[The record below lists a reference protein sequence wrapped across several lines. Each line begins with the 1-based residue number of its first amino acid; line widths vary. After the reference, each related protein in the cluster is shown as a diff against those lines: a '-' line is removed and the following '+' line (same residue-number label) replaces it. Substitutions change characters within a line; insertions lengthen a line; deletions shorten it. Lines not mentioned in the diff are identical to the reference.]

1 MIYKNKFG
9 EIDILNSKYNFNNKT
24 IAISMSGGC
33 DSTMLCY
40 LLAKTIQKEKLNIII
55 QPYNGYDIDI
65 PHDSENVPNI
75 IKYMQ
80 NKFPGVIRWPMGV
93 VYKTLSN
100 EKTVL
105 GTGTGDSIVLEDEII
120 KQDLP
125 FKGNKILFESTKDK
139 NFYIHPLRD
148 LIEEKVI
155 GNHNGITIVAL
166 SQGPPLKAQQDMI
179 KKYNKVPSPQSIQRI
194 KGYYDS
200 EDLNELPNEKR
211 KWYNHVNEEVP
222 NAPFKFIDKRFIIQ
236 CYKDFKM
243 MDVLN
248 EMTESCTK
256 PGGKCGT
263 CWWCREREWAMEEV
277 C

>member
-80 NKFPGVIRWPMGV
+80 NKFPGVIRWPIGV

-105 GTGTGDSIVLEDEII
+105 GTGTGDSIVFEDEII

-166 SQGPPLKAQQDMI
+166 SQGPPLKVQLDMI
-179 KKYNKVPSPQSIQRI
+179 KKYNMVGPKLIQRI
-194 KGYYDS
+194 EGYLDK
-200 EDLNELPNEKR
+200 EDLNEIQQLKQSSNL
-211 KWYNHVNEEVP
+211 VN